1 MKHFGRHMIQSDP
14 TTAIEAYRR
23 ILEYEETSTE
33 ENTLGGRVILIL
45 KGNRK
50 QDLANGADSSGSN
63 SELGYSVIAVSSNF
77 TA

>member
-1 MKHFGRHMIQSDP
+1 MIQSDP

-63 SELGYSVIAVSSNF
+63 SELRYSVIAVSSNF